1 MGSAEFRERI
11 GPMVRTEVDE
21 QRNWV
26 AAWTAKMKTAIAEVA
41 AMKSSQRLGREE
53 EKE

>member
-1 MGSAEFRERI
+1 MGSAEFREGI
-11 GPMVRTEVDE
+11 GHTVRTEVNE
-21 QRNWV
+21 QRNWI

-41 AMKSSQRLGREE
+41 VMKSSQRFGREE